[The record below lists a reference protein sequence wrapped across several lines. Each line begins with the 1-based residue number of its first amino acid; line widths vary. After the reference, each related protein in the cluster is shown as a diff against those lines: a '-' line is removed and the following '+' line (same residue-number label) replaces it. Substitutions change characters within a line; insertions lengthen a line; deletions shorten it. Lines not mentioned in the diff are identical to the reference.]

1 MKARKIIYL
10 FLLILSTGCTKENK
24 IFTLKTIRLNDY
36 RQKYLPV
43 QKLYLEVFED
53 NAATRLAHTGVY
65 PSDLTL
71 PASFKVEPTIPM
83 MLYDKTYYVQLAG
96 DSTGYIGRCQ
106 VNMDEYKIVFPI
118 DMEVGNDSLNI
129 SLIGNWK

>member
-10 FLLILSTGCTKENK
+10 FILLLSTGCTKENK

-36 RQKYLPV
+36 RQTDLPV

-53 NAATRLAHTGVY
+53 NAAAPLMHTGVY

-71 PASFKVEPTIPM
+71 PVSFKVEPTIPM
-83 MLYDKTYYVQLAG
+83 MLYGKAYYVQLAG
-96 DSTGYIGRCQ
+96 DSTGYIGRSQ

>member
-106 VNMDEYKIVFPI
+106 ANMDEYKIVFPI

>member
-43 QKLYLEVFED
+43 QKLYLEILED